1 MVMQAFFFRKK
12 SAGYCGFTIHSPA
25 FAGTVVPES
34 SIMRR
39 RRLFLALAL
48 CVGLELCAFR
58 PLAQQSSAKPSAA
71 GAPIPDIPTVMLQ
84 VQAHQRELDKVKEN
98 YTFREIQQTDDL
110 DSSGR
115 VKKTETEENEI
126 FFVNGHHI
134 ERMVKKNGKDLS
146 PDEQKKEQERV
157 TKEVEKAQKLPPG
170 KSMEGGEVSI
180 TRILAIMKVSNP
192 RRVSLNGRDTIVFDF
207 VGDPHAQT
215 HGLAEDASKK
225 LAGTLWIDE
234 RDREVVK
241 LTVHFDEN
249 FHVGGGL
256 VANVQ
261 AGSSFQFE
269 QAKVNNEIWLPT
281 GGEAH
286 LQARVLLVKGYRQNL
301 RFQDSDFQRFH
312 AEASQQV
319 GATVHTQ

>member
-1 MVMQAFFFRKK
+1 M
-12 SAGYCGFTIHSPA
+12 G
-25 FAGTVVPES
+25 
-34 SIMRR
+34 
-39 RRLFLALAL
+39 LFLSAT
-48 CVGLELCAFR
+48 R
-58 PLAQQSSAKPSAA
+58 PLAQQHAAKPSAD
-71 GAPIPDIPTVMLQ
+71 GAPIPDIPTLMRQ

-98 YTFREIQQTDDL
+98 YTFREVQQTDDL

-115 VKKTETEENEI
+115 VKKTETEEHEI

-134 ERMVKKNGKDLS
+134 ERLVKKNGKDLS

-157 TKEVEKAQKLPPG
+157 TKEVEKATKLDPG

-180 TRILAIMKVSNP
+180 SRILSIMKVSNP
-192 RRVSLNGRDTIVFDF
+192 RRVSLNGRDTIAFDF

-234 RDREVVK
+234 KDREVAK

-249 FHVGGGL
+249 FHIGGGL

-269 QAKVNNEIWLPT
+269 QTKVNDEIWLPT

-286 LQARVLLVKGYRQNL
+286 LQARVMLVKGYRQNL
-301 RFQDSDFQRFH
+301 RFHDSDFQRFH
-312 AEASQQV
+312 AEASQQP

>member
-1 MVMQAFFFRKK
+1 
-12 SAGYCGFTIHSPA
+12 
-25 FAGTVVPES
+25 
-34 SIMRR
+34 MRR
-39 RRLFLALAL
+39 RCLFIVLT
-48 CVGLELCAFR
+48 LCAVLPLSALR

-71 GAPIPDIPTVMLQ
+71 GAPIPDIPTLMMQ

-98 YTFREIQQTDDL
+98 YTFREVQQTGDL
-110 DSSGR
+110 DPSGR

-134 ERMVKKNGKDLS
+134 ERLVKKNGKDLS

-157 TKEVEKAQKLPPG
+157 TKEVEKATKLDPN

-192 RRVSLNGRDTIVFDF
+192 RRVSLNGRDTIAFDF
-207 VGDPHAQT
+207 IGDPHAQT

-234 RDREVVK
+234 KDREVAK

-256 VANVQ
+256 VANIQ
-261 AGSSFQFE
+261 SGSSFQFE
-269 QAKVNNEIWLPT
+269 QAKINNALWLPT

-286 LQARVLLVKGYRQNL
+286 LQARVLLVKGYRENM
-301 RFQDSDFQRFH
+301 RFHDSDFQRFH
-312 AEASQQV
+312 TEASQQAGV
-319 GATVHTQ
+319 TVHD